1 MIDDEEFEK
10 LYEVILQAFRQTEN
24 WARRKLVGQDLTEA
38 VFFLDRIGRHMKD
51 PVEGSFQIDVAA
63 FLPAC
68 NPVEVATLQELA
80 RCFEGLEASAVLIV
94 PFYPDA
100 VGISSKYMRT
110 TPD

>member
-10 LYEVILQAFRQTEN
+10 LYEMILQAFRQTES
-24 WARRKLVGQDLTEA
+24 WARRKFVGQDLTEA

-51 PVEGSFQIDVAA
+51 PVEGSFQIVVAA
-63 FLPAC
+63 FSPAC
-68 NPVEVATLQELA
+68 NPVDVATLQELA

-100 VGISSKYMRT
+100 VGTSSKYMRT